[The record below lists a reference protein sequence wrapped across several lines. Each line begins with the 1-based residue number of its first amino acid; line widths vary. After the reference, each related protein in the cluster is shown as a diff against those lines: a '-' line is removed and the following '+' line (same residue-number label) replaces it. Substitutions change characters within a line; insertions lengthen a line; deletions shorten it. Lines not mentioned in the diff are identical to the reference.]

1 MTKTSPPT
9 ARCPATGRPIFTLI
23 VGLMRIAIGWHFLY
37 EGLIKLVDTKW
48 SAASYLQSSTGPA
61 AMWFQ
66 DMAADQEVLSIVN
79 QLNIWGL
86 IAIGACLMLG
96 LASRLSALAGI
107 LLLGLYY
114 MCHPPFFGPEQ
125 FAAVE
130 DHFMIVNRNLVEL
143 LALCVVVFYP
153 AGRLGF
159 DGILFA
165 RLPWPGRGKRDA
177 ARSADGQ
184 PSAPSGR
191 LTRRQL
197 LAGMTG
203 VPFVGAFALAMVK
216 KHSLISY
223 EENQLVFKLR
233 RDGATMADMSS
244 IPGKTFDW
252 SRPDDLKGEL
262 PTAKIGNLRLSRL
275 ILGGNLIG
283 GWAHARD
290 LIYVSKLVK
299 AYHTR
304 EKIFQTFIL
313 AETSGI
319 NTFLTNPILCDVIND
334 YWRTLGGKIRFIS
347 DCGGGDLL
355 EMIQKSIDNGACAC
369 YIQGGV
375 ADKLV
380 AEENFDLI
388 EEALELIRKNGVPAG
403 IGGHKLATVSTC
415 VEKGFLPDFWMKTLH
430 HHDYWSAK
438 PEEKLDNIWCE
449 QPEETAAFMKDVKQP
464 WIAFKTL
471 AAGAIEP
478 EVGFKYAFENG
489 ADFICVGM
497 YDFQIVDDVNVA
509 LKVLEGDLKRERE
522 WLAGKRGQ
530 DRGVQSV

>member
-1 MTKTSPPT
+1 MSRSSPPT

-48 SAASYLQSSTGPA
+48 SAAGYLQSSTGPA
-61 AMWFQ
+61 AMWFK
-66 DMAADQEVLSIVN
+66 DMAADQAVLSMVN

-86 IAIGACLMLG
+86 IVIGLCLMLG

-114 MCHPPFFGPEQ
+114 LCQPPFFGPEQ
-125 FAAVE
+125 FGVAE
-130 DHFMIVNRNLVEL
+130 GHYMIVNKNLVEL
-143 LALCVVVFYP
+143 LALCVVLFYP
-153 AGRLGF
+153 AGRLGL
-159 DGILFA
+159 DGILFS
-165 RLPWPGRGKRDA
+165 RPLWPGRGKRDA
-177 ARSADGQ
+177 AQSADGQ

-203 VPFVGAFALAMVK
+203 VPFVGGFAFAMVK
-216 KHSLISY
+216 KHRLISH
-223 EENQLVFKLR
+223 EESQLVFKLR
-233 RDGATMADMSS
+233 RDGATMADAISRPS
-244 IPGKTFDW
+244 KTFDW
-252 SRPDDLKGEL
+252 SRLDNIEGEL
-262 PTAKIGNLRLSRL
+262 PTAKIGKLTLSRM
-275 ILGGNLIG
+275 ILGGNLIA

-290 LIYVSKLVK
+290 LIYISELVK
-299 AYHTR
+299 AYHKR
-304 EKIFQTFIL
+304 EKIFETFSL
-313 AETSGI
+313 AEACGV
-319 NTFLTNPILCDVIND
+319 NTVLANPILCDLIND

-347 DCGGGDLL
+347 DCGGDDVL

-369 YIQGGV
+369 YIQGSA

-388 EEALELIRKNGVPAG
+388 EEALELIRRNGIPAG
-403 IGGHKLATVSTC
+403 IGAQKLVTVSTC
-415 VEKGFLPDFWMKTLH
+415 VEKGFQPDFWMKTLH
-430 HHDYWSAK
+430 HHDYGSAK
-438 PEEKLDNIWCE
+438 PEEKRDNIWCE
-449 QPEETAAFMKDVKQP
+449 QPKETAAFMKDVKQP

-489 ADFICVGM
+489 ADFICVDM
-497 YDFQIVDDVNVA
+497 FDFQIVDDVNIA
-509 LKVLEGDLKRERE
+509 LKVLEGDLNRQRE
-522 WLAGKRGQ
+522 WRA
-530 DRGVQSV
+530 

>member
-1 MTKTSPPT
+1 MTGTSPPT
-9 ARCPATGRPIFTLI
+9 AKCPATGRPVFTLI
-23 VGLMRIAIGWHFLY
+23 VGIMRIAIGWHFLY

-48 SAASYLQSSTGPA
+48 SAAGYLQSSTGPLR
-61 AMWFQ
+61 MWFQ
-66 DMAADQEVLSIVN
+66 DMAADQAVLSVVN

-86 IAIGACLMLG
+86 IAIGLCLMLG

-114 MCHPPFFGPEQ
+114 ICHPPFFGPEQ
-125 FAAVE
+125 FGVAE
-130 DHFMIVNRNLVEL
+130 GHYMIVNKNLVEL
-143 LALCVVVFYP
+143 LALCVVVLYP
-153 AGRLGF
+153 ASRMGF
-159 DGILFA
+159 DGIFFS
-165 RLPWPGRGKRDA
+165 RLPWPGRAKRDA
-177 ARSADGQ
+177 ATSADGR
-184 PSAPSGR
+184 PAAPSGR

-197 LAGMTG
+197 LAGLSG
-203 VPFVGAFALAMVK
+203 VPFVGGFALAMVK
-216 KHSLISY
+216 KHRLISH

-233 RDGATMADMSS
+233 RDGATMVDTISS
-244 IPGKTFDW
+244 PSRTFDW
-252 SRPDDLKGEL
+252 SRLNDLEGEL
-262 PTAKIGNLRLSRL
+262 PTAKIGNLTLSRM

-290 LIYVSKLVK
+290 LIYVSELVK
-299 AYHTR
+299 AYHKR
-304 EKIFQTFIL
+304 EKIFETFSL
-313 AETSGI
+313 AEACGV
-319 NTFLTNPILCDVIND
+319 NTVLTNPILCDVIND

-347 DCGGGDLL
+347 DCGGDDVLA
-355 EMIQKSIDNGACAC
+355 MIQKSIDNGACAC

-375 ADKLV
+375 ADALV

-388 EEALELIRKNGVPAG
+388 EQSLELIRKNGIPAG
-403 IGGHKLATVSTC
+403 IGGHKLATVSAC
-415 VEKGFLPDFWMKTLH
+415 VEKGFQPDFWMKTLH

-497 YDFQIVDDVNVA
+497 YDFQIVEDVNIA
-509 LKVLEGDLKRERE
+509 AKVLKGDLKRQRE
-522 WLAGKRGQ
+522 WCA
-530 DRGVQSV
+530 